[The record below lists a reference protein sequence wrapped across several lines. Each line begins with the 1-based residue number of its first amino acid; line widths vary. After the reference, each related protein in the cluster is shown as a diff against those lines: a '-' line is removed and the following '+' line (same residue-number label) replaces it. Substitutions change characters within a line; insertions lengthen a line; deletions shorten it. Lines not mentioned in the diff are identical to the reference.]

1 MRRTRWATT
10 RRVRPR
16 CRRLFLAAALAA
28 VVVATAGAG
37 VAATEGAAG
46 AAVPAASS
54 SKLQVVAA
62 ENFWGSIV
70 KQLAG
75 NKANVTSIITNPD
88 TDPHDYEAKPSDGRT
103 IASAKYVIENGIG
116 YDPWAQKL
124 IDANPDSARKVLNV
138 GKLVGI
144 DAGGNPHQWYSPDT
158 VRSVIDQV
166 TADLKRLDPKN
177 ASYYDAQKT
186 KYQSTGLKQYND
198 LIAAIKQKYAG
209 TPVGATESI
218 FAPLSKA
225 LGLDLVTPEKFL
237 DAIAE
242 GTDPTAQ
249 DKATVDEQIKNKA
262 IKVLVFNSQ
271 NATPDVKAL
280 VNAAKAKQIP
290 VTTVTETLS
299 PAGLTFQAWQS
310 KQLAALQA
318 ALARGTGS

>member
-1 MRRTRWATT
+1 MSASSACDQYRPRTRS
-10 RRVRPR
+10 RH
-16 CRRLFLAAALAA
+16 RLLAALLLAVTVAGTA
-28 VVVATAGAG
+28 VVMAPAGA
-37 VAATEGAAG
+37 VT
-46 AAVPAASS
+46 PTQSS

-62 ENFWGSIV
+62 ENFWGSIA

-75 NKANVTSIITNPD
+75 NKATVTSIITNPD

-116 YDPWAQKL
+116 YDAWAQKL
-124 IDANPDSARKVLNV
+124 IDANPDSGRKVLNV

-144 DAGGNPHQWYSPDT
+144 SDGGNPHQWYNPET
-158 VRSVIDQV
+158 VQQVIDRI
-166 TADLKRLDPKN
+166 TSDLSSLDPKN
-177 ASYYDAQKT
+177 ADYYDAQKT
-186 KYQSTGLKQYND
+186 KYESTGLGQYND
-198 LIAAIKQKYAG
+198 LIVGIKAKYSG

-225 LGLDLVTPEKFL
+225 LGLDLVTPEAFL
-237 DAIAE
+237 DAVAE
-242 GTDPTAQ
+242 GTEPTAK
-249 DKATVDEQIKNKA
+249 DKSTVDEQIA
-262 IKVLVFNSQ
+262 EGTIKVLVYNSQ

-280 VNAAKAKQIP
+280 VQAAKAKKIP

-318 ALARGTGS
+318 ALAKGTGS

>member
-1 MRRTRWATT
+1 MTVQRFARVAGLVLAATT
-10 RRVRPR
+10 
-16 CRRLFLAAALAA
+16 
-28 VVVATAGAG
+28 VVAGCSTAP
-37 VAATEGAAG
+37 AATTG
-46 AAVPAASS
+46 SS
-54 SKLQVVAA
+54 GGSGKTITVVAA
-62 ENFWGSIV
+62 ENFWGSIA

-75 NKANVTSIITNPD
+75 TRATVTSVITNPD

-124 IDANPDSARKVLNV
+124 VDANPDFGRKVLNV

-144 DAGGNPHQWYSPDT
+144 DAGGNPHQWYSPET
-158 VRSVIDQV
+158 VRRVIDRI

-177 ASYYDAQKT
+177 ASYYDAQKI
-186 KYQSTGLKQYND
+186 KYTSTGLKRYND
-198 LIAAIKQKYAG
+198 LIAGIKQKYAG

-218 FAPLSKA
+218 FAPLSAA
-225 LGLDLVTPEKFL
+225 LGLDLVTPENFL

-249 DKATVDEQIKNKA
+249 DKATVDAQIKNKV

-271 NATPDVKAL
+271 NATPDVTAL
-280 VNAAKAKQIP
+280 VNAAKAKKIP

-310 KQLAALQA
+310 TQLAALQA
-318 ALARGTGS
+318 ALAKGTGS